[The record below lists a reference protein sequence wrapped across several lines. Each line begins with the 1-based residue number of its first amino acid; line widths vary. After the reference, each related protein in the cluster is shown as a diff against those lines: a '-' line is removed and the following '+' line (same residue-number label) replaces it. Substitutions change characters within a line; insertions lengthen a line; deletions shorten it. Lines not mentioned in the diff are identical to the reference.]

1 MAKLTDR
8 RQEELFRRVAEIIE
22 AARGHVART
31 VNSAMVHAYWLIGR
45 EIVEVEQQGRRR
57 ASYGEQVIRGLAE
70 RLTRQ
75 FGAGYSIRNLRR
87 IRQFYLTYPNGSVV
101 PTELGGPEK
110 RPAALAESTV
120 LRPGKKRP
128 TALAES
134 RPGVPIFPPS
144 LSWAHYAFLLKVE
157 NADARAFYE
166 IEALREAWSARE
178 LERQIASLL
187 FERLAKSRDKEK
199 VRSLA
204 RKGQEV
210 AVPRDLI
217 KDPFVLEFLDLPERP
232 TWLERDLEQAIIDRI
247 EDFLLE
253 LGKGFCFVARQKR
266 LTLDGDHFYVDLV
279 FYNRLLRCFVLID
292 LKLGKLVHQDLGQM
306 MMYVNWFDRFQRAEH
321 EQLTVGIIL
330 CSEKNDAVVKI
341 TLPEDN
347 KRILAARYQHYL
359 PTEAELRAQVTRS
372 REEVEQRL
380 LLDMSGPPDA
390 VGRGARG
397 TAGTSSSARP
407 KRKARR

>member
-1 MAKLTDR
+1 MTKLADR
-8 RQEELFRRVAEIIE
+8 RQEELFKRVAEIIE

-31 VNSAMVHAYWLIGR
+31 VNSAMVQAYWLVGR
-45 EIVEVEQQGRRR
+45 EIVEVEQQGKKR
-57 ASYGEQVIRGLAE
+57 AGYGEQVIQGLAE
-70 RLTRQ
+70 RLTAQ

-87 IRQFYLTYPNGSVV
+87 IRQFYLTFPSGSVV
-101 PTELGGPEK
+101 PAELGGPEK

-120 LRPGKKRP
+120 RRPGKKRP
-128 TALAES
+128 AVLAES
-134 RPGVPIFPPS
+134 RPVGAVMFPPS

-157 NADARAFYE
+157 NSNARAFYE

-178 LERQIASLL
+178 LERQISSLL
-187 FERLAKSRDKEK
+187 FERLAKSRDRDK
-199 VRSLA
+199 VLA
-204 RKGQEV
+204 LAKKGHEV
-210 AVPRDLI
+210 TLPRDVI
-217 KDPFVLEFLDLPERP
+217 KDPFVLEFLDLPERH

-266 LTLDGDHFYVDLV
+266 LSLDGDHFYVDLV

-292 LKLGKLVHQDLGQM
+292 LKLGKLTHQDLGQM

-321 EQLTVGIIL
+321 EQQTVGIVL

-347 KRILAARYQHYL
+347 KQILAARYQHYL
-359 PTEAELRAQVTRS
+359 PTEEELRSEVTRS
-372 REEVEQRL
+372 RDEAERALHLASETKPG
-380 LLDMSGPPDA
+380 D
-390 VGRGARG
+390 GRA
-397 TAGTSSSARP
+397 
-407 KRKARR
+407 